1 MIKKNKFLL
10 YDIDHSGMTPLMR
23 AVKRGHYE
31 LVELLIKSGSF
42 VDHEDFLGRTALY
55 FALLNQ
61 QQDILRLLL
70 MNKAYPWNSNHSY
83 DKLCWNTQVLIA
95 L

>member
-1 MIKKNKFLL
+1 ML

-61 QQDILRLLL
+61 
-70 MNKAYPWNSNHSY
+70 
-83 DKLCWNTQVLIA
+83 
-95 L
+95 